1 LVVRIPGRRFRVRLA
16 LVGLVGILGLVPVA
30 FAADPATERLLASDE
45 ILHEGWVGDLVA
57 DLQAALA
64 VVGQDPGPIDG
75 VFGPRTAAA
84 VREFQ
89 TSSGIAADG
98 IVGPQTRAAVAEAVE
113 PGTTTTTTAGRSGLV
128 PGDHGDA
135 VAALQAEL
143 ARASLYRG
151 PIDGDFGPLTGSAVM
166 AFHKTRGT
174 ERTAEWSSGDWS
186 QIEGWRPTAPGYGS
200 AASRIEVD
208 LARQILFFI
217 ADGDVVAVMPVS
229 SGSGEYY
236 TSATGAWVQ
245 ARTPEGDFAFIRSVD
260 GWDRAFLG
268 NLYEPWYFYGGYA
281 VHGSLSVPSYPAS
294 HGCIRVSI
302 ADAEWLDAR
311 LWIGM
316 PIHVR
321 G

>member
-1 LVVRIPGRRFRVRLA
+1 MRLA
-16 LVGLVGILGLVPVA
+16 LLGLVGILGLVPVA
-30 FAADPATERLLASDE
+30 LAADPATERLLASDE
-45 ILHEGWVGDLVA
+45 ILSEGWMGDLVA

-64 VVGQDPGPIDG
+64 ALGQDPGPVDG
-75 VFGPRTAAA
+75 VFGPRTSAA

-89 TSSGIAADG
+89 VQAGIVADG
-98 IVGPQTRAAVAEAVE
+98 VVGPQTRAAVAAEVE
-113 PGTTTTTTAGRSGLV
+113 PGTTTTTGAGRPALSA
-128 PGDHGDA
+128 GDHGDA
-135 VAALQAEL
+135 VADLQAEL
-143 ARASLYRG
+143 ARAGLYRG
-151 PIDGDFGPLTGSAVM
+151 PIDGDFGPLTESAVM

-186 QIEGWRPTAPGYGS
+186 QIDGWYPAAPGYGS
-200 AASRIEVD
+200 ADSRIEVD

-217 ADGDVVAVMPVS
+217 TEGAVSAVMPVS

-245 ARTPEGDFAFIRSVD
+245 AHTPEGDFAFFRSVD
-260 GWDRAFLG
+260 GWDHAFLG

-281 VHGSLSVPSYPAS
+281 VHGSLSVPPYPAS

-302 ADAEWLDAR
+302 ADAEWLDVR